1 MDLVSQEGG
10 LFVGRESE
18 LRLLEDL
25 IAEVA
30 EGTGGAVWVQGVP
43 GIGKSALIAAA
54 LNGLAADGVA
64 GCLVYAGAASEQ
76 SPLFPLQLAL
86 DVLSGGVSFA
96 VPQER
101 EPESVRSGRAEIVDL
116 LYSGIQADPYAP
128 TAAITM
134 VAERLVDLVHRLCAV
149 APLILVVDDA
159 QWADQ
164 ASVEILVRLAGLLR
178 QLPLLLVIA
187 ARPVPARAEVTAL
200 HRALAEVGGQTIE
213 LGPVSDGTAAE
224 MTRRLIGGRPGPALA
239 RQLAAAVG
247 HPLYLRELIDA
258 LIRESRLQLDDRTVE
273 LRGDPSDLPSSL
285 PAAIGAR
292 LGFLSEPTMSA
303 LRVGAVLGPSFS
315 VADLSTVSGQRA
327 SDLVGLVAEAVQ
339 AGVLTE
345 TVQGLAFRHDLI
357 HHTLYY
363 GIMASLRAALHR
375 QAAEQL
381 ARAGAR
387 PEQVAVQLLAAPR
400 EAAPWMIDWVA
411 DAAPM
416 LSLRAPQVSADLLSR
431 AKDGLAQQDRRRPL
445 FDAELATARLM
456 LGENEE
462 VVRLARP
469 LLSFTLDPALAGRI
483 AWTLAYALPRLGRV
497 AESIEVTD
505 AVLARSDL
513 PVLWSARLR
522 ARRSMSLHA
531 VGRYDEAYA
540 DAERAVADG
549 EAVGDQLA
557 MGYALY
563 TIALVEI
570 YGRRNVA
577 AARSATERAIGMFAD
592 DPGATDLILL
602 LLSNLGGVL
611 MGLGLPDAAD
621 GVFAQIAG
629 LADRGTEPRQ
639 AHLRVLS
646 AVAALYRGR
655 WDDVLAEV
663 ETAERLPLD
672 AAYRKYLPGLTA
684 QVAVHRDDRATVGAS
699 LRGAEDLRLIDTEV
713 RMLIEFQLVAWALA
727 AERDA
732 RPDEALTRLVAAFDP
747 DGTGEFPQLGVISTQ
762 WLPDVVR
769 LALAAGKPGIAA
781 SAARACAR
789 EAGKQGRPTPA
800 ASARHCQGLL
810 DGDPDAVQAAAGIFE
825 KIGYVLLRGRALED
839 AAVLHAERGNTEN
852 ARTAYRAAVDTYGE
866 LGAAWDIMRADIR
879 LRPYGVRRSVRSTRR
894 HPASGWDGLTPTE
907 QKIARLI
914 AEGLSNPDIAAQM
927 FVSRNTIQTHVAHIL
942 SKLDARSRFQ
952 IAHAVRRA
960 IAVPPES

>member
-1 MDLVSQEGG
+1 VDPVSQESG

-18 LRLLEDL
+18 LRLLKDL
-25 IAEVA
+25 IAEVS

-54 LNGLAADGVA
+54 LNGPAADGA
-64 GCLVYAGAASEQ
+64 DGCLVYAGAASEQ

-86 DVLSGGVSFA
+86 DVLGGGISFA

-101 EPESVRSGRAEIVDL
+101 EPESVRTGRAEIADL
-116 LYSGIQADPYAP
+116 LYSGIRADPYAP
-128 TAAITM
+128 TAVTTM

-149 APLILVVDDA
+149 APLILVVDDV
-159 QWADQ
+159 QWADR
-164 ASVEILVRLAGLLR
+164 ASVEILMRLAGLLR
-178 QLPLLLVIA
+178 QLPLLVVIA
-187 ARPVPARAEVTAL
+187 ARPVPAPAEVAAL
-200 HRALAEVGGQTIE
+200 HRALTEAGGQTIE

-224 MTRRLIGGRPGPALA
+224 MTRRLIGGMPGPALTK
-239 RQLAAAVG
+239 QLAAAVG
-247 HPLYLRELIDA
+247 HPFYLRELIDA

-292 LGFLSEPTMSA
+292 LGFLSEPAMSA

-357 HHTLYY
+357 HHTLYH
-363 GIMASLRAALHR
+363 GIMASLRTAMHR

-387 PEQVAVQLLAAPR
+387 PEQVAVQLLSAPG
-400 EAAPWMIDWVA
+400 EVAPWMIDWMT

-431 AKDGLAQQDRRRPL
+431 VRVGLAQQDHRRPL
-445 FDAELATARLM
+445 LDAELATARLM

-469 LLSFTLDPALAGRI
+469 LLSFTLDPVMAGRI

-505 AVLARSDL
+505 EVLARSDL
-513 PVLWSARLR
+513 PALWSARLR
-522 ARRSMSLHA
+522 ARRSMSLYA

-557 MGYALY
+557 IGYALY
-563 TIALVEI
+563 TVAYVEI

-577 AARSATERAIGMFAD
+577 AAKSAIERAVAMLAD
-592 DPGATDLILL
+592 DPGATDLVLL
-602 LLSNLGGVL
+602 LLASLGGTL
-611 MGLGLPDAAD
+611 LGLGLPEAAD
-621 GVFAQIAG
+621 AVFAQVAG

-639 AHLRVLS
+639 AVLRVLS
-646 AVAALYRGR
+646 AAAALYRGR
-655 WDDVLAEV
+655 WDDALAEM

-672 AAYRKYLPGLTA
+672 AAYRKYLPGIAA
-684 QVAVHRDDRATVGAS
+684 QVAVHRDDRAAADAS
-699 LRGAEDLRLIDTEV
+699 LRGAEDVRLIDTEV
-713 RMLIEFQLVAWALA
+713 RMLIEFLLVARAIA

-732 RPDEALTRLVAAFDP
+732 RPAEALTRFAAAFDP
-747 DGTGEFPQLGVISTQ
+747 DGTGEFPRLGIISTQ

-769 LALAAGKPGIAA
+769 LALATGKPDVAA
-781 SAARACAR
+781 GAARACAR
-789 EAGKQGRPTPA
+789 DAAKQGRPTPL
-800 ASARHCQGLL
+800 ASAQHCQGLL
-810 DGDPDAVQAAAGIFE
+810 DGDPDAVRAAAAAFE
-825 KIGYVLLRGRALED
+825 KLGYPLLRAQALEN
-839 AAVLHAERGNTEN
+839 AAVLYAERGKTAN
-852 ARTAYRAAVDTYGE
+852 ARAAYLAAIDIYGE
-866 LGAAWDIMRADIR
+866 LGAAWDIMRADSR
-879 LRPYGVRRSVRSTRR
+879 LRTYGVRRGVRGTRR
-894 HPASGWDGLTPTE
+894 QPASGWDGLTLTE
-907 QKIARLI
+907 QKIARLV
-914 AEGLSNPDIAAQM
+914 AEGLSNPDIAAQL
-927 FVSRNTIQTHVAHIL
+927 FVSRNTVQTHVARIL
-942 SKLDARSRFQ
+942 SKLDARSRSQ
-952 IAHAVRRA
+952 ITHAMPA
-960 IAVPPES
+960 S

>member
-1 MDLVSQEGG
+1 VDMVSEEGG

-18 LRLLEDL
+18 LALLEEL
-25 IAEVA
+25 IAEVR
-30 EGTGGAVWVQGVP
+30 EGIGGAVWVEGVP
-43 GIGKSALIAAA
+43 GIGKSALIGAA
-54 LNGLAADGVA
+54 LNGLAADGVE

-86 DVLSGGVSFA
+86 DVLGGGVSFA

-101 EPESVRSGRAEIVDL
+101 EPESVRSGRAEISDL
-116 LYSGIQADPYAP
+116 LYSGVRVDPYAP
-128 TAAITM
+128 TPAITL
-134 VAERLVDLVHRLCAV
+134 VAERLVDLVQRLCAV
-149 APLILVVDDA
+149 APLVLVVDDV
-159 QWADQ
+159 QWADE
-164 ASVEILVRLAGLLR
+164 ASVEILGRLAGLLR
-178 QLPLLLVIA
+178 QLPLLVVVA
-187 ARPVPARAEVTAL
+187 ARPVPAKAELTAL
-200 HRALAEVGGQTIE
+200 HRALAEAGGQTIE
-213 LGPVSDGTAAE
+213 LGPVNDGTAAE
-224 MTRRLIGGRPGPALA
+224 MTRRLIGGTPGPALA
-239 RQLAAAVG
+239 RQLTAAVG

-258 LIRESRLQLDDRTVE
+258 LIRESRLELDDRTVE

-292 LGFLSEPTMSA
+292 LDYLSEPTMSA

-327 SDLVGLVAEAVQ
+327 SDLVGMVAEAVR

-345 TVQGLAFRHDLI
+345 TAQGLAFRHDLI
-357 HHTLYY
+357 HRTLYH
-363 GIMASLRAALHR
+363 GIMASLRTAMHR

-387 PEQVAVQLLAAPR
+387 PEQVAVQLLSAP
-400 EAAPWMIDWVA
+400 EEVAPWMIDWVA
-411 DAAPM
+411 DAAPT

-431 AKDGLAQQDRRRPL
+431 ARGGLAQQDHRRPL
-445 FDAELATARLM
+445 LDAELATARLM

-469 LLSFTLDPALAGRI
+469 LLSFTLDPAMAGRI

-497 AESIEVTD
+497 AESIEVAD
-505 AVLARSDL
+505 EVLARPDL

-531 VGRYDEAYA
+531 VGRYEEAYA

-563 TIALVEI
+563 TVALVEI

-577 AARSATERAIGMFAD
+577 AAKIATERAIGMFAD
-592 DPGATDLILL
+592 APEATDLILL

-611 MGLGLPDAAD
+611 MGLGQPEAAD
-621 GVFAQIAG
+621 AVFAQIAG

-655 WDDVLAEV
+655 WDDALAEA
-663 ETAERLPLD
+663 ETAERMPLD

-684 QVAVHRDDRATVGAS
+684 QVAVHRDDRAVADAS
-699 LRGAEDLRLIDTEV
+699 LRGAEDVQLSDTEV
-713 RMLIEFQLVAWALA
+713 RMLMEFLLDAWALA

-732 RPDEALTRLVAAFDP
+732 RPEEALTRLVAAFDP
-747 DGTGEFPQLGVISTQ
+747 DGTGEFPRLGVISTQ
-762 WLPDVVR
+762 WLPDLVR
-769 LALAAGKPGIAA
+769 LALATGKPDIAA

-789 EAGKQGRPTPA
+789 EAAKQGRPTPS
-800 ASARHCQGLL
+800 ASAQHCQGLV
-810 DGDPDAVQAAAGIFE
+810 DGDPDAVQAAAETFG
-825 KIGYVLLRGRALED
+825 KIGYVLLRAQALEN
-839 AAVLHAERGNTEN
+839 AAVLHAERGNPAS
-852 ARTAYRAAVDTYGE
+852 ARTAYRAAIDIYGE
-866 LGAAWDIMRADIR
+866 LGAAWDIRRADTR
-879 LRPYGVRRSVRSTRR
+879 LRAYGIRRGIRSTRR
-894 HPASGWDGLTPTE
+894 EPASGWDGLTPTE
-907 QKIARLI
+907 QKISRLV

-927 FVSRNTIQTHVAHIL
+927 FVSRNTIQTHVSHIL
-942 SKLDARSRFQ
+942 SKLDARSRSQ
-952 IAHAVRRA
+952 IAHAV
-960 IAVPPES
+960 PES